1 MYNDLFTIGPV
12 TFHTYGLMIGIGIIA
27 AYLLAERLAAQK
39 HVGEVL
45 VDNMFGL
52 VMSCVI
58 FGFIG
63 SKITYILTILPQ
75 VLKDPSILSGAI
87 ANGWVVLGGLL
98 GGMVGLWVFC
108 KIKKQNVWL
117 YFDIAAPCMA
127 IAQGF
132 GRIGC
137 FFAGCCYGAETDS
150 FCYIEFTRSDF
161 APNHV
166 HLIPTQLFSSAYD
179 FALFFFLLMH
189 GRNRKRAEGDLMA
202 WYLILYSAGRFV
214 IEFFRGDLE
223 RGQVGILSTSQFL
236 SLFTFAGGLI
246 AMYYLYGRRKI
257 RAEYPLTDP
266 EESDTETPDAETPD
280 AETQDA
286 ETPDEDQASAP
297 DAENNNAGET
307 ENADGT
313 GEPEDGSETDNS
325 SGSFREETVTVIS
338 SSDIPEKGEQA

>member
-1 MYNDLFTIGPV
+1 MYNDLFTIGPI

-27 AYLLAERLAAQK
+27 AYLLAERLAAAK

-52 VMSCVI
+52 VMSCLI
-58 FGFIG
+58 FGFLG

-75 VLKDPSILSGAI
+75 VLKDPSILTGAI

-108 KIKKQNVWL
+108 RIKKQNVWL

-127 IAQGF
+127 LAQGF

-150 FCYIEFTRSDF
+150 ACYIEFTNSAF

-166 HLIPTQLFSSAYD
+166 HLIPTQLYSSAFD
-179 FALFFFLLMH
+179 FLLFLFLMLH
-189 GRNRKRAEGDLMA
+189 GRSKKRMEGDLMA

-223 RGQVGILSTSQFL
+223 RGQVGVLSTSQFL
-236 SLFTFAGGLI
+236 SLFTMAGGLI
-246 AMYYLYGRRKI
+246 ALWYLNTKRRIPAVYPDTVSDGESKE
-257 RAEYPLTDP
+257 AEAGDEP
-266 EESDTETPDAETPD
+266 EAVSDEETKE
-280 AETQDA
+280 E
-286 ETPDEDQASAP
+286 E
-297 DAENNNAGET
+297 AGDKPE
-307 ENADGT
+307 AVSD
-313 GEPEDGSETDNS
+313 GEPEEEKTDAEPADQTEEKMPDG
-325 SGSFREETVTVIS
+325 IM
-338 SSDIPEKGEQA
+338 